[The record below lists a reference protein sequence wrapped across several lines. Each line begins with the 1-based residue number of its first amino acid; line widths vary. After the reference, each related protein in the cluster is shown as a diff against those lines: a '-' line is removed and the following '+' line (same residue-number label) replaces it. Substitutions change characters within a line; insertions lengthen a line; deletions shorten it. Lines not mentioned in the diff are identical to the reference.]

1 MTERA
6 FSLLSHEQ
14 DFSQIQNLR
23 WNTANNINFHDR
35 TSSGK
40 IDQKMTEDF
49 FILKNLFLTYFWHMS
64 PIFGAKKIFPKKFLT
79 WVSSTVPKFRKS

>member
-14 DFSQIQNLR
+14 DFSQIKNLHR
-23 WNTANNINFHDR
+23 NTANNINFHDR

-49 FILKNLFLTYFWHMS
+49 FIQKNLFLTYFLHIS
-64 PIFGAKKIFPKKFLT
+64 PILAAKKIFPKN
-79 WVSSTVPKFRKS
+79 P